1 MTNEIEPDSEC
12 KHRWLIDSPNG
23 PTSKGVC
30 QACGEKGEFKN
41 SIPISGWDRVGAQKK
56 QPPKEQKT

>member
-30 QACGEKGEFKN
+30 QECGEKGEFKN

-56 QPPKEQKT
+56 RPKEQKT